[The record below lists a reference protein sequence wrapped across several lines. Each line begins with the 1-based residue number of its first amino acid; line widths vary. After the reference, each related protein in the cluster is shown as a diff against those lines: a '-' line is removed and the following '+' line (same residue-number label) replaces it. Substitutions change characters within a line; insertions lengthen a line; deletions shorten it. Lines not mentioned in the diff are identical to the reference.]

1 MKLLLTSAGLSNS
14 TLRDALADL
23 TGRPLTECR
32 AIIVPTAILASD
44 GGPEGAAATVAEVI
58 RWGFG
63 SVGTVEL
70 TALPSLP
77 PGYWRPAFEAA
88 DVIVVGGGNGGY
100 LSHWAHRT
108 PFAGAV
114 SRAVARGAVYVG
126 VSAGSI
132 LATPGFHVHRPT
144 LLATGRYWDDEYD
157 EWAPD
162 GAADDRGL
170 GLVQLTIR
178 PHYQTD
184 DFPSISPDLMRTVAR
199 HADAPLYAID
209 DDTALSITD
218 GVVTPVGDGLWE
230 RFEAGGE

>member
-23 TGRPLTECR
+23 TGRPLSQCR

-44 GGPEGAAATVAEVI
+44 DGPEGAAATVAEVI

-77 PGYWRPAFEAA
+77 DRYWRPAVEAA
-88 DVIVVGGGNGGY
+88 DVVVVGGGNGGY

-108 PFAGAV
+108 PFADV
-114 SRAVARGAVYVG
+114 VRRAVERGAVYVG

-132 LATPGFHVHRPT
+132 LATPGFHAHQPT
-144 LLATGRYWDDEYD
+144 LLASGRYWDDEYD

-170 GLVQLTIR
+170 GLVQLRVR
-178 PHYQTD
+178 PHYHTHY
-184 DFPSISPDLMRTVAR
+184 FPSINRDLMRTLAR
-199 HADAPLYAID
+199 RSDLPLYAID
-209 DDTALSITD
+209 DGTALSIVD